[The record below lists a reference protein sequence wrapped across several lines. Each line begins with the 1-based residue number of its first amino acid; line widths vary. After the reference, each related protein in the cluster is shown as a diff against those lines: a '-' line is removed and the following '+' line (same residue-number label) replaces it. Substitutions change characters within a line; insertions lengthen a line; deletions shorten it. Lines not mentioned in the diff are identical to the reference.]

1 MLSCINVIAISRCDF
16 PASTTSSILARRRR
30 GIIEFPPNGT
40 SNSVPNPLRVPIALL
55 SCKYFRIPTNPR
67 IELSW
72 NNSQYLMEQNLF
84 AFCTF
89 NKQFI
94 RSRYDPLVWL
104 SCRSVGRP
112 GWPWQYCTPPAYLSR
127 ALIQFNDKRRV
138 RKRNLY
144 WNPITVQAYLPLKS
158 VHPPSD
164 NDSSTNITG
173 IINTTNPTK
182 YSIWQ

>member
-40 SNSVPNPLRVPIALL
+40 SNSVPNSLRVPIALL
-55 SCKYFRIPTNPR
+55 LSCKYLRIPTNPR

-94 RSRYDPLVWL
+94 RSRCDPLVWL

-112 GWPWQYCTPPAYLSR
+112 GWPWQYCTPPPAYLSCS
-127 ALIQFNDKRRV
+127 DS
-138 RKRNLY
+138 
-144 WNPITVQAYLPLKS
+144 VQWQTNGKEEEFILESHYC
-158 VHPPSD
+158 
-164 NDSSTNITG
+164 SSLLTPQECT
-173 IINTTNPTK
+173 PTQ
-182 YSIWQ
+182 W